1 MFSLMPRRR
10 ERTALARRE
19 YSPFELLGR
28 ELASLWEEF
37 PTWPLRTMWEWEPWG
52 FETEELA
59 NEIVYRAEVPGFE
72 PNEIEVTMRG
82 NELTVRA
89 EHTEPAEGEAKER
102 RHARLVRTLTLP
114 AGIEP
119 EKVEARYHN
128 GVLEVHV
135 PRTPETK
142 PRRIEVKT

>member
-1 MFSLMPRRR
+1 MFSLMTPRR

-19 YSPFELLGR
+19 LFSFFPP
-28 ELASLWEEF
+28 ELASLFEF
-37 PTWPLRTMWEWEPWG
+37 PRWLSLPPWESEPWG
-52 FETEELA
+52 FEMEELE
-59 NEIVYRAEVPGFE
+59 NEIVLRAEVPGFE
-72 PNEIEVTMRG
+72 PSELEVTMRG

-89 EHTEPAEGEAKER
+89 EHTEPEGEAKER
-102 RHARLVRTLTLP
+102 RHARLVRTMTLP

-128 GVLEVHV
+128 GVLEAHV
-135 PRTPETK
+135 PRTPAVK